1 MGGHRDSGVGFL
13 ESGKSQHEQSK
24 TVIDPLESMTALLE
38 EGANAAEG
46 STRGIEAATSLPKGR
61 ISIGKGKTIAEEAT
75 EDLEHIRKDVQDSTS
90 DYSFASPTTNV
101 VYRLEYQTYDDEVVF
116 AKECQTPDTL
126 SDRNI
131 ASFEIITTA
140 YTTYRR
146 DTYVPDDTGKR
157 KLPPVDAWGGM
168 AIVINADGVIHALRT
183 VVGYYPGVSLSGDS
197 VKIHE
202 PYAIIVHHQRELEE
216 YREHFAPSAPHP
228 QDCIGFNGV
237 YDNLGFLLD
246 FVEKK
251 VGKAAR
257 EERERHNRETPVA
270 THNMLWMLFKPG
282 TDVYF
287 DQLED
292 GDYNAFV
299 VKGLTWKVKD
309 GTASTY
315 TMELWNMDCNSM
327 YVGASTPKQVEIP
340 PFIGERPIASLRA
353 FPCRFLNKDVHKI
366 SHEEREKALQE
377 RGKMFYKLQQ
387 QPRQLVKFKGES
399 WTYPKRHVCFL
410 R

>member
-1 MGGHRDSGVGFL
+1 MSGHRDSGIGLL
-13 ESGKSQHEQSK
+13 ENGKPRHEQSK
-24 TVIDPLESMTALLE
+24 TVIDHLESMTAPLE
-38 EGANAAEG
+38 EGTNAAEG
-46 STRGIEAATSLPKGR
+46 ATSLPKGH

-75 EDLEHIRKDVQDSTS
+75 EDPEHIREDIQDSTS

-101 VYRLEYQTYDDEVVF
+101 VYRLEYKTYDNEVVF
-116 AKECQTPDTL
+116 AKESQTPENL
-126 SDRNI
+126 LDRKA

-140 YTTYRR
+140 YTTYGKG
-146 DTYVPDDTGKR
+146 TYVPDDTEKR
-157 KLPPVDAWGGM
+157 KPPPVNSWGGI

-183 VVGYYPGVSLSGDS
+183 VVGYYPDVPLSGDS

-216 YREHFAPSAPHP
+216 YREHFASSAPHP

-246 FVEKK
+246 YVEKK

-287 DQLED
+287 DQDED

-299 VKGLTWKVKD
+299 VKGLAWGVQD

-315 TMELWNMDCNSM
+315 TMEFWNIDCNSM
-327 YVGASTPKQVEIP
+327 YVGASTPKLKEIP
-340 PFIGERPIASLRA
+340 PFIGERPIASLPA

-366 SHEEREKALQE
+366 SHEEKEKALQE

-387 QPRQLVKFKGES
+387 QPRRLVKFEGES
-399 WTYPKRHVCFL
+399 LTYPKRHVCFP